1 MLLSYGA
8 DPNIRV
14 LGDGGNTYLR
24 PALADLLA
32 SSVTPTTLE
41 ELKLMLKYGARV
53 SMRTQFRD
61 PDGLLNCL
69 TNTPYY
75 SQVFATLTGAA
86 ECFDIAM
93 IRRNIH
99 LSEGQRKRLLE
110 KAKTPM
116 PLKALV
122 RSFFRAQFGRALPE
136 SVPCLFIPQ
145 TLKSYL
151 LYEHNWSVCLAVKSF
166 TLTHAH
172 DRCNRRRFKG
182 CCFTFNFL
190 REVQ

>member
-14 LGDGGNTYLR
+14 LGDDGHTHLR
-24 PALADLLA
+24 PALADLLS
-32 SSVTPTTLE
+32 SSVTPVTLE

-69 TNTPYY
+69 SNTPYY
-75 SQVFATLTGAA
+75 TRVFETLTGAA

-99 LSEGQRKRLLE
+99 LSEGQRKRLLD

-122 RSFFRAQFGRALPE
+122 RSFYRSQFGRTLPE

-145 TLKSYL
+145 TLRSYL
-151 LYEHNWSVCLAVKSF
+151 LYEHN
-166 TLTHAH
+166 
-172 DRCNRRRFKG
+172 
-182 CCFTFNFL
+182 
-190 REVQ
+190 

>member
-14 LGDGGNTYLR
+14 LGDDGNTYLR
-24 PALADLLA
+24 PALADLLS
-32 SSVTPTTLE
+32 SSVTPVTLD

-69 TNTPYY
+69 SNTPYY
-75 SQVFATLTGAA
+75 TRVFETLTGAA

-99 LSEGQRKRLLE
+99 LSEGQRKRLLD

-122 RSFFRAQFGRALPE
+122 RSFYRSQFGRKLPE

-145 TLKSYL
+145 TLRSYL
-151 LYEHNWSVCLAVKSF
+151 LYEHN
-166 TLTHAH
+166 
-172 DRCNRRRFKG
+172 
-182 CCFTFNFL
+182 
-190 REVQ
+190 

>member
-14 LGDGGNTYLR
+14 VGETGGNTYLR
-24 PALADLLA
+24 PPLAELLA
-32 SSVTPTTLE
+32 SSDATTLE
-41 ELKLMLKYGARV
+41 ELKLLLKYGARI

-69 TNTPYY
+69 TTTPYY
-75 SQVFATLTGAA
+75 SRVFETLLGAA
-86 ECFDIAM
+86 ENFDLAM
-93 IRRNIH
+93 IKRNIH
-99 LSEGQRKRLLE
+99 LTDGQRKKLLQ

-122 RSFFRAQFGRALPE
+122 RSFFRQQFGRTLPE
-136 SVPCLFIPQ
+136 SVPMLFIPQ

-151 LYEHNWSVCLAVKSF
+151 LYEHN
-166 TLTHAH
+166 
-172 DRCNRRRFKG
+172 
-182 CCFTFNFL
+182 
-190 REVQ
+190 

>member
-8 DPNIRV
+8 DPNVRV

-24 PALADLLA
+24 PALADLLT
-32 SSVTPTTLE
+32 SSVTPTTLD

-75 SQVFATLTGAA
+75 SRVFEALTGAA

-99 LSEGQRKRLLE
+99 LTEGQRKRLLE
-110 KAKTPM
+110 KAKSPM

-122 RSFFRAQFGRALPE
+122 RSFFRSQSGRTLPE
-136 SVPCLFIPQ
+136 AVPCLFIPQ

-151 LYEHNWSVCLAVKSF
+151 LCEHN
-166 TLTHAH
+166 
-172 DRCNRRRFKG
+172 
-182 CCFTFNFL
+182 
-190 REVQ
+190 